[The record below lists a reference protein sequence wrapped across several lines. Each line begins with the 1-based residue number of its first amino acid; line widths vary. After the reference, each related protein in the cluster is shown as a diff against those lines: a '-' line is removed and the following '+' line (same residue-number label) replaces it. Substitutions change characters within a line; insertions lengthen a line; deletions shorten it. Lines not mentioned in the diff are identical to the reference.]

1 MALAVTIDNITSKL
15 DKKQKV
21 PNCPPEEI
29 NLFSIVGRLGALEK
43 ELEDSEPTVHRV
55 QTREDIAAPLAPVAD
70 RCERTPQKTS
80 GVRPLVAQAEWTSV
94 VKKRMNKKKKIRIAA
109 KELTTVVG
117 SASDCSIKAS
127 EPVRQVFINKVDKQC
142 TNENIHDY
150 IKKKGITSKD
160 VRRTSK
166 EGWLSTS
173 FKISIPSVNFN
184 DLLKAEF
191 WPSGIRCRE
200 WLSYIPRKR
209 I

>member
-1 MALAVTIDNITSKL
+1 
-15 DKKQKV
+15 
-21 PNCPPEEI
+21 
-29 NLFSIVGRLGALEK
+29 
-43 ELEDSEPTVHRV
+43 
-55 QTREDIAAPLAPVAD
+55 
-70 RCERTPQKTS
+70 
-80 GVRPLVAQAEWTSV
+80 
-94 VKKRMNKKKKIRIAA
+94 MNKKKKIRIAA

-127 EPVRQVFINKVDKQC
+127 EPVRHVFINKVDKQC

-150 IKKKGITSKD
+150 IKKKGITPKD

-173 FKISIPSVNFN
+173 FKISVPSVNFN

-209 I
+209 IGSANADLNENDAFLSDGLSEEKEDAHDSFATSDAAAAHHSHHG